1 MIQYIAGA
9 AAAGALVGSLLAA
22 WAMGT
27 YKDAIW
33 QASVNEIKI
42 EAANVLIVETDKV
55 IKSERLAQARVRELE
70 ADHAQQTTT
79 LAAIERRNR
88 ELATQLGGLRDPGR
102 RASRAD
108 AVPGAPSGTGA
119 VKDTTPTGQLSA
131 EASAVLLAASVEVD
145 VIAEYA
151 RVCYEYKEAVKQQ
164 VSQQVD

>member
-9 AAAGALVGSLLAA
+9 AAAGALAGSLLAA

-108 AVPGAPSGTGA
+108 AVPVIATDPDSAPEATGTGILSREA
-119 VKDTTPTGQLSA
+119 SDILLSA
-131 EASAVLLAASVEVD
+131 AAEVD
-145 VIAEYA
+145 ELANYA
-151 RVCYEYKEAVKQQ
+151 KTCYGYVKSLP
-164 VSQQVD
+164 VLKQVD